1 MRALPAQLKEGNV
14 KRTRSSFAIVAAV
27 LASLA
32 LLGCARSTPY
42 RYLAPE
48 QTHGC
53 KENWDLKIEEC
64 AAVTPEST
72 PAYQLHFVEF
82 DDQGWLAPQSAQGQE
97 AKPPYG
103 SASGQIEAVLAALKA
118 ATADGGGV
126 NLVVYVHGWKH
137 NAAFDD
143 PDVLKFRRI
152 LSGVRAQELANSA
165 GKASEPRKVI
175 GVYVGWRGKSLTLGS
190 IVDNATFWDRKA
202 TALRVAQGSVRE
214 LFARLTA
221 FQRSFNEADN
231 GCIPSSDGTSQ
242 RCRVRMLLIG
252 HSFGAWV
259 LYSAISESLI
269 QAVTRYYG
277 TEADTKGAMRYG
289 DMVVLLN
296 PAFEASR
303 YVPLRNAA
311 RPPAGVT
318 APRYQAPILVVVT
331 SKADWAT
338 RYAFPAGRLISTV
351 LQRPTSSGEQ
361 GKSIGHTPGHMQ
373 DLITH
378 NLVAINKSDAPLC
391 EGWQLPDV
399 ETDPQKQRAIIK
411 ANYAIEER
419 NERAFFAK
427 FQNGN
432 EGPTLKPG
440 WHREF
445 CGGTR
450 LTHLADSGAR
460 SEPNAPIWNVRTDK
474 LVSSGHNDITGPL
487 LSSFV
492 SQLYHDVTAIQPS
505 EASSSG
511 TPPETASR

>member
-1 MRALPAQLKEGNV
+1 M
-14 KRTRSSFAIVAAV
+14 KRTRFSPAIAAAA
-27 LASLA
+27 LAGLA

-42 RYLAPE
+42 RYLAPA
-48 QTHGC
+48 QTHACQG
-53 KENWDLKIEEC
+53 KEKWDPRIDEC

-72 PAYQLHFVEF
+72 PAYELHFVEF
-82 DDQGWLAPQSAQGQE
+82 DDQGWLAPQAAPGQE
-97 AKPPYG
+97 AMPPYG

-118 ATADGGGV
+118 ATGDDEGV

-137 NAAFDD
+137 NAASNDT
-143 PDVLKFRRI
+143 DVLKFRRI
-152 LSGVRAQELANSA
+152 LSGVRAQELAHGS
-165 GKASEPRKVI
+165 GKSFKPRKVI

-190 IVDNATFWDRKA
+190 IADNLTFWDRKA

-221 FQRSFNEADN
+221 FQRSFNEAEN
-231 GCIPSSDGTSQ
+231 GCIPSPDGTSQ
-242 RCRVRMLLIG
+242 ECRVRMLLIG

-277 TEADTKGAMRYG
+277 TENGTMGAMRYG

-311 RPPAGVT
+311 RPPTGAP

-331 SKADWAT
+331 STADWAT
-338 RYAFPAGRLISTV
+338 GYAFPTGRLISTI

-361 GKSIGHTPGHMQ
+361 GKSIGHTPGHMKA
-373 DLITH
+373 LITH
-378 NLVAINKSDAPLC
+378 DLRAANKADAPLC

-399 ETDPQKQRAIIK
+399 ETDTAKQIAIIR

-427 FQNGN
+427 YQNGN
-432 EGPTLKPG
+432 KVPVLQPG
-440 WHREF
+440 WQRDF

-492 SQLYHDVTAIQPS
+492 SQLYHDVTAIQPM
-505 EASSSG
+505 ETSSSG
-511 TPPETASR
+511 ASAGTASR